1 MTTAPATIT
10 PEISLRD
17 YERRWWTLG
26 VLCVSLVLIV
36 SANASLNVALPTL
49 VNDLHASSSSLQWIV
64 DAYSLVFAGLLL
76 TAGSI
81 GDRYGRRLALN
92 GGLTIFG
99 LASAFAVFS
108 NSATALI
115 GARAAMGVGA
125 AFVMPSTLSVLA
137 HVFPPDERP
146 KAIGVW
152 AAFAG
157 IGVARGGVISG
168 WLLQHFWWGSIFL
181 INVFVVIV
189 ALVAGYFL
197 IPRAHEKRHA
207 ALDPAGAILSILGLG
222 ALIYSIIEAPN
233 HGWLSAPTIGGF
245 ALAIAILGSFAAWEM
260 RAPEPMLDLRFFRNP
275 HFTAGASAITL
286 IFFVMFGTF
295 FVLSQYLQ
303 LVHGY
308 SPLGAGVRILPW
320 ALAYMLS
327 TTRAARLVV
336 RFGQRRVV
344 SSGMLIVAA
353 GLAVLSR
360 SGIHTNYAFAALGL
374 VITAIGMGF
383 TTAPSTGAIMQSLP
397 MEKAGVGSAVNDT
410 TREVGGALGVAVFG
424 SIVASQFHSSLGAA
438 LTGLPAAARSSL
450 GAALQ
455 AAATV
460 PGTRGAAVTHAA
472 QQAYVNGLDATLVV
486 AALVAVAASG
496 VIAFLLRPNAHAVVH
511 EHAPAVL
518 EAA

>member
-1 MTTAPATIT
+1 M
-10 PEISLRD
+10 
-17 YERRWWTLG
+17 
-26 VLCVSLVLIV
+26 
-36 SANASLNVALPTL
+36 
-49 VNDLHASSSSLQWIV
+49 
-64 DAYSLVFAGLLL
+64 
-76 TAGSI
+76 
-81 GDRYGRRLALN
+81 
-92 GGLTIFG
+92 
-99 LASAFAVFS
+99 
-108 NSATALI
+108 
-115 GARAAMGVGA
+115 
-125 AFVMPSTLSVLA
+125 
-137 HVFPPDERP
+137 
-146 KAIGVW
+146 
-152 AAFAG
+152 
-157 IGVARGGVISG
+157 ISG

-233 HGWLSAPTIGGF
+233 HGWLSVATVGGF
-245 ALAIAILGSFAAWEM
+245 AVAVAILGSFAAWEL
-260 RAPEPMLDLRFFRNP
+260 RAAEPMLDLRFFRNP
-275 HFTAGASAITL
+275 RFTAGASAITL

-308 SPLGAGVRILPW
+308 SPLSAGIRMLPW
-320 ALAYMLS
+320 ALAYMVS
-327 TTRAARLVV
+327 ATRSARLVV

-344 SSGMLIVAA
+344 SSGMLVVAA

-360 SGIHTNYAFAALGL
+360 SGIDTNYGFVALGL

-397 MEKAGVGSAVNDT
+397 LEKAGVGSAVNDT

-424 SIVASQFHSSLGAA
+424 SIVASQFHSSLAGS
-438 LTGLPAAARSSL
+438 LTGLPSAARASL
-450 GAALQ
+450 GAAMQ
-455 AAATV
+455 AASTV
-460 PGTRGAAVTHAA
+460 PGARGAAAAHGA

-486 AALVAVAASG
+486 AALVAVAAAG
-496 VIAFLLRPNAHAVVH
+496 VITFLLRPNAQVLVH
-511 EHAPAVL
+511 EQATAML